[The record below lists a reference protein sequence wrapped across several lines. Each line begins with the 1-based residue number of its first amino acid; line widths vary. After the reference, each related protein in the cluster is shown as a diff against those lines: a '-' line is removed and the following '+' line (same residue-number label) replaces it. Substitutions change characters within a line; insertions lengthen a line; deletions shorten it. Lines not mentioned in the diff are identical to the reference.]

1 VNEDESPHQHALAHA
16 SACDKLNTRQ
26 SRRVFSLSHDEA
38 SMSRSFW
45 LPGLLFTLLLAVD
58 RAHAEEPTFP
68 GLVKREFIYEKAP
81 FPQCH
86 ASTIE
91 RALDRTKLK
100 PGATNLYTLVAAWF
114 GGTKE
119 KDPDVGIWV
128 SRFEDD
134 QWTEPVE
141 VANGMQP
148 DGKRHPTWNPVLYQ
162 PRESRAPLMLFYKVG
177 PDPKTWW
184 GMVMTSRDAGKTW
197 SEPTK
202 LPEGIFGPIKNKPV
216 LLEDND
222 ENGNR
227 VKLFSKHRVISPT
240 STEDHGWR
248 VHFEVGKFTGQ
259 GTLWY
264 DWTATKPINTGKD
277 FGAIQPTVLIHP
289 EKKLQALCRTQNG
302 VIAETWSEDGSETW
316 SELKA
321 TKLPNA
327 NSGID
332 AVSLSD
338 GRHLL
343 IYNHV
348 DPGLI
353 PKGWGKRSPLN
364 LAITRD
370 GKEWQAV
377 GVLED
382 TKGEYSYPAI
392 IQTADGLVHM
402 TYTWQRTKVRH
413 VVVDPA
419 KLVATPMPEG
429 KWPKELAQ

>member
-1 VNEDESPHQHALAHA
+1 M
-16 SACDKLNTRQ
+16 TRNCLL
-26 SRRVFSLSHDEA
+26 V
-38 SMSRSFW
+38 
-45 LPGLLFTLLLAVD
+45 GLLSTLLFNNSNTKAD
-58 RAHAEEPTFP
+58 EPTFP
-68 GLVKREFIYEKAP
+68 GLVKREFIYDKAL

-86 ASTIE
+86 ASTI
-91 RALDRTKLK
+91 AQTTDLSKLR
-100 PGATNLYTLVAAWF
+100 PGDVRQATLVAAWF

-119 KDPDVGIWV
+119 KHPDVGIWL
-128 SRFEDD
+128 SRLEGDK
-134 QWTEPVE
+134 WTELVE
-141 VANGMQP
+141 VANGLQS
-148 DGKRHPTWNPVLYQ
+148 DGTRHPTWNPVLYQ
-162 PRESRAPLMLFYKVG
+162 SPRSNMPLLLFYKVG

-184 GMVMTSRDAGKTW
+184 GMVMSSRDAGKTW
-197 SEPTK
+197 SKPEK

-216 LLEDND
+216 VVNDASEMPGTSEPFVEHVLL
-222 ENGNR
+222 
-227 VKLFSKHRVISPT
+227 SPT

-248 VHFEVGKFTGQ
+248 VHFEIGKPTGQ
-259 GTLWY
+259 GPRWY
-264 DWTATKPINTGKD
+264 DWSATKPINTGKD
-277 FGAIQPTVLIHP
+277 FGAIQPTILKHP
-289 EKKLQALCRTQNG
+289 GKKLQALCRTQNG
-302 VIAETWSEDGSETW
+302 VIAETWSEDSGATW

-332 AVSLSD
+332 AVSLHD

-348 DPGLI
+348 DPGNI

-364 LAITRD
+364 LAITKD

-382 TKGEYSYPAI
+382 TRGEYSYPAI

-429 KWPKELAQ
+429 KWPE

>member
-1 VNEDESPHQHALAHA
+1 MARYIL
-16 SACDKLNTRQ
+16 
-26 SRRVFSLSHDEA
+26 LS
-38 SMSRSFW
+38 
-45 LPGLLFTLLLAVD
+45 LLLAPLLFCCLLQ
-58 RAHAEEPTFP
+58 AEEPTFP
-68 GLVKREFIYEKAP
+68 GLVKREFIYDKAP

-91 RALDRTKLK
+91 SALDRTKLK
-100 PGATNLYTLVAAWF
+100 PGASNPYTLVAAWF

-128 SRFEDD
+128 SRLEGDR
-134 QWTEPVE
+134 WSEPVE
-141 VANGMQP
+141 VANGVQP
-148 DGKRHPTWNPVLYQ
+148 DGKRHPTWNPVLYD
-162 PRESRAPLMLFYKVG
+162 PPAAEAPLMLFYKVG

-184 GMVMTSRDAGKTW
+184 GMVMTSLDAGKTW

-202 LPEGIFGPIKNKPV
+202 LPAGIFGPIKNKPV
-216 LLEDND
+216 MISESHLL
-222 ENGNR
+222 
-227 VKLFSKHRVISPT
+227 SPT
-240 STEDHGWR
+240 STEDNGWR
-248 VHFEVGKFTGQ
+248 VHFEIGKYSGRGPLYF
-259 GTLWY
+259 
-264 DWTATKPINTGKD
+264 DWTATKPINSGKD
-277 FGAIQPTVLIHP
+277 FGAIQPTILIH
-289 EKKLQALCRTQNG
+289 ERLKLQALCRTQNG
-302 VIAETWSEDGSETW
+302 VIAETWSDDGGETW

-332 AVSLSD
+332 AITLKD

-353 PKGWGKRSPLN
+353 PKGWGKRTPLN
-364 LAITRD
+364 LALTHD

-382 TKGEYSYPAI
+382 TRGEYSYPAI
-392 IQTADGLVHM
+392 IQTDDGLVHM

-419 KLVATPMPEG
+419 KLVTTPMPKG
-429 KWPKELAQ
+429 KWPTKSE

>member
-1 VNEDESPHQHALAHA
+1 
-16 SACDKLNTRQ
+16 
-26 SRRVFSLSHDEA
+26 
-38 SMSRSFW
+38 MSRYC
-45 LPGLLFTLLLAVD
+45 LLIGWISALLINNSNAK
-58 RAHAEEPTFP
+58 AEEPTFP
-68 GLVKREFIYEKAP
+68 GLIKREFIYEKAP

-86 ASTIE
+86 ASTI
-91 RALDRTKLK
+91 AQTTDLSKLR
-100 PGATNLYTLVAAWF
+100 PGDVRQATLVAAWF

-128 SRFEDD
+128 SRYEDD
-134 QWTEPVE
+134 KWTAPVE
-141 VANGMQP
+141 VANGVQP
-148 DGKRHPTWNPVLYQ
+148 DGKRHPTWNPVLFQ
-162 PRESRAPLMLFYKVG
+162 SPRIHAPLLLFYKVG

-184 GMVMTSRDAGKTW
+184 GMMMSSHDGGKTW
-197 SEPTK
+197 SKPEK
-202 LPEGIFGPIKNKPV
+202 LPDGIFGPIKNKPV
-216 LLEDND
+216 AANIASDMPSASLMFAERIIL
-222 ENGNR
+222 
-227 VKLFSKHRVISPT
+227 SPT
-240 STEDHGWR
+240 STEDNGWR
-248 VHFEVGKFTGQ
+248 VHFEIGKPTSQ
-259 GTLWY
+259 GPLWY
-264 DWTATKPINTGKD
+264 DWLATKPINTGKD
-277 FGAIQPTVLIHP
+277 FGAIQPTILRHGVV
-289 EKKLQALCRTQNG
+289 EFQALCRTQNG
-302 VIAETWSEDGSETW
+302 VIAETWSEDGGETW

-332 AVSLSD
+332 AVTLKD

-348 DPGLI
+348 DPGNI

-364 LAITRD
+364 LAISKD

-382 TKGEYSYPAI
+382 TKGKEYSYPAI

-413 VVVDPA
+413 VVVNPA

-429 KWPKELAQ
+429 KWPEKLNQ